1 MGLVMAPKVQMT
13 HRVASLTSRPS
24 TYNRALGLKK
34 YQNFILVKTIEMNL
48 NYSQF
53 CDRSRNILQMNLCA
67 EVAVIAGHD
76 ENESRIHPRYT
87 S

>member
-13 HRVASLTSRPS
+13 HRVASLASQPS
-24 TYNRALGLKK
+24 TYKGALGLKK
-34 YQNFILVKTIEMNL
+34 YQNFILVNTTQMNL
-48 NYSQF
+48 NYLIF
-53 CDRSRNILQMNLCA
+53 CDRGRNMTQMNLCA